1 MGAVNATVTALTHWC
16 PQRRALGETI
26 TVEGAGETI
35 TVEGATSDAPTN
47 AKISSSTTPPSFSSS
62 IAYLQNGTP
71 EGLCVCYH
79 QHETPDG
86 IYIWKI
92 RRTGS
97 SAKFY
102 SSQTPRSSTLSST
115 L

>member
-47 AKISSSTTPPSFSSS
+47 AKISSSTTPPS
-62 IAYLQNGTP
+62 AYTP
-71 EGLCVCYH
+71 WRGAGCPEFIGP
-79 QHETPDG
+79 TPN
-86 IYIWKI
+86 YIWKI
-92 RRTGS
+92 RRR
-97 SAKFY
+97 ANAELHLEN
-102 SSQTPRSSTLSST
+102 STYRLIG
-115 L
+115 

>member
-1 MGAVNATVTALTHWC
+1 MGVVNATVTALTHWC

-62 IAYLQNGTP
+62 IAYLENGSP
-71 EGLCVCYH
+71 EGLYVRN
-79 QHETPDG
+79 
-86 IYIWKI
+86 
-92 RRTGS
+92 RRTGF
-97 SAKFY
+97 SATFY
-102 SSQTPRSSTLSST
+102 SSQTPRTT
-115 L
+115 IQHA